1 MTTGAAPSTDEATRV
16 WAMMREFVER
26 NSPRHRLRQA
36 LGDGLAKGRSKVQ
49 VLLMLDEGPRSL
61 SDIAEAQ
68 RIDPP
73 YATAIV
79 DQLEFLG
86 LAARAPDATDRRR
99 KVVTLTEAGRSA
111 VVTARQIL
119 AEPPAVLSALPPAD
133 LSRLAAALDRLGGT
147 DSAPRSPRPS
157 PDSSPPRR

>member
-1 MTTGAAPSTDEATRV
+1 MTAQPTDDAARV
-16 WAMMREFVER
+16 WAMMRDFVDR
-26 NSPRHRLRQA
+26 HSPRYRLRQA

-49 VLLMLDEGPRSL
+49 VLLMLGEGPRSL

-79 DQLEFLG
+79 DQLELLG
-86 LAARAPDATDRRR
+86 MAARTPDPADRRR

-111 VVTARQIL
+111 VITAREIM
-119 AEPPAVLSALPPAD
+119 AEPPAALSD
-133 LSRLAAALDRLGGT
+133 LSPEALSQLAAALSGLT
-147 DSAPRSPRPS
+147 AAPRSPGG
-157 PDSSPPRR
+157 

>member
-1 MTTGAAPSTDEATRV
+1 MTAQPTDDAARV
-16 WAMMREFVER
+16 WAMMRDFVEQH
-26 NSPRHRLRQA
+26 SPRHRLRQA

-49 VLLMLDEGPRSL
+49 VLLMLGEGPRSL

-79 DQLEFLG
+79 DQLELLG
-86 LAARAPDATDRRR
+86 MAARTPDPADRRR

-111 VVTARQIL
+111 VVTARQIM
-119 AEPPAVLSALPPAD
+119 AEPPAALSGLSPEALTQ
-133 LSRLAAALDRLGGT
+133 LAAALSRLT
-147 DSAPRSPRPS
+147 S
-157 PDSSPPRR
+157 

>member
-1 MTTGAAPSTDEATRV
+1 MTTGPVPSADDAARV
-16 WAMMREFVER
+16 WAMMRDFVER
-26 NSPRHRLRQA
+26 NSPRHRLRRA

-49 VLLMLDEGPRSL
+49 VLLMLGDGPRSL

-79 DQLEFLG
+79 DQLELLG
-86 LAARAPDATDRRR
+86 MAARTPDPADRRR

-111 VVTARQIL
+111 VVTAKEIM
-119 AEPPAVLSALPPAD
+119 AEPPAALSGLAPEALSQLATA
-133 LSRLAAALDRLGGT
+133 LSRLT
-147 DSAPRSPRPS
+147 S
-157 PDSSPPRR
+157 

>member
-1 MTTGAAPSTDEATRV
+1 MTTSAAQPADDAARV
-16 WAMMREFVER
+16 WAMMRDFVER

-49 VLLMLDEGPRSL
+49 VLLMLGEGPRSL

-79 DQLEFLG
+79 DQLELLG
-86 LAARAPDATDRRR
+86 LAARTPDPADRRR
-99 KVVTLTEAGRSA
+99 KVVTLTESGRSA
-111 VVTARQIL
+111 VITAQEIMDQ
-119 AEPPAVLSALPPAD
+119 PPAALSD
-133 LSRLAAALDRLGGT
+133 LSPEDLSSLAAALGRLT
-147 DSAPRSPRPS
+147 I
-157 PDSSPPRR
+157 

>member
-1 MTTGAAPSTDEATRV
+1 MTAQPADDTAAV
-16 WAMMREFVER
+16 WAMMRDFVER

-49 VLLMLDEGPRSL
+49 VLLMLGEGPRTL

-79 DQLEFLG
+79 DQLELLG
-86 LAARAPDATDRRR
+86 MAARTPDPADRRR

-111 VVTARQIL
+111 VATAREIL
-119 AEPPAVLSALPPAD
+119 AEPPAALADLPPATLTGLANA
-133 LSRLAAALDRLGGT
+133 LSRLTA
-147 DSAPRSPRPS
+147 
-157 PDSSPPRR
+157 

>member
-1 MTTGAAPSTDEATRV
+1 MTASAAQPADEAARV
-16 WAMMREFVER
+16 WAMMRDFVER

-49 VLLMLDEGPRSL
+49 VLLMLGEGPRSL

-79 DQLEFLG
+79 DQLELLG
-86 LAARAPDATDRRR
+86 LAARTPDPADRRR

-111 VVTARQIL
+111 VSTAQEIMDQ
-119 AEPPAVLSALPPAD
+119 PPAALSDLSPED
-133 LSRLAAALDRLGGT
+133 LSRLAAALGRLT
-147 DSAPRSPRPS
+147 T
-157 PDSSPPRR
+157 